1 MPAQLQSSFPRG
13 LWVDLCI
20 LQLLDLSP
28 GVPPQTLHTMAEL
41 LWHEVPFLLPR
52 EAAAIEVM
60 EWESQVS

>member
-1 MPAQLQSSFPRG
+1 MATQLQPSFPRG

-20 LQLLDLSP
+20 LQLLQLSP
-28 GVPPQTLHTMAEL
+28 DVAPQTLHTMAEL